1 MKINIKN
8 LAVYLFILLV
18 SVLFMLYLDGP
29 GGTYLVIVITIALL
43 LSFGI
48 FLWTKHTLSFSMK
61 LSEDILNKGDN
72 LYLELTLKKRGILPT
87 AFVKFKFLECALF
100 VSETQGGFC
109 SVIFGHDEEVIKKRL
124 TASFFGS
131 DRVGADKI
139 IISDYLGVFS
149 CEIISRELMKAV
161 RVYPDIPDVNGR
173 DSFAR
178 SLTDAAAFD
187 DSEETTKTSDVFS
200 GTPGYEHRKYIPGD
214 SLKLINWKLSAKRGE
229 LLVRKLEGTGVSEQ
243 SFALAFDNFYF
254 YDSQLAAEAML
265 GVAAVFA
272 KAELPVR
279 VSLFLN
285 DKWQEIT
292 VNNTSDLQQLRY
304 EMTACNM
311 FPLTGDFTAE
321 ERRAMRKVKYP
332 DISDADRAVIF
343 APVYGDELIAV
354 LDKLTAGG
362 AECQAAV
369 CRGEFTDERVRRIF
383 KESGNIRFSE

>member
-29 GGTYLVIVITIALL
+29 GGTYLVIVITAALL
-43 LSFGI
+43 ISFGI
-48 FLWTKHTLSFSMK
+48 FLWTKNTISFSME

-72 LYLELTLKKRGILPT
+72 LYLELVLKKRGIIPT
-87 AFVKFKFLECALF
+87 AFVKFTFLECALF
-100 VSETQGGFC
+100 SSEAEGGFC
-109 SVIFGHDEEVIKKRL
+109 SVIFGHDEEIIKKRL
-124 TASFFGS
+124 AASFFGS
-131 DRVGADKI
+131 SRVGTDKI

-149 CEIISRELMKAV
+149 CELISKELMKNV
-161 RVYPDIPDVNGR
+161 RVYPDIPDVSGR

-187 DSEETTKTSDVFS
+187 DSEETTKSSDSIS

-229 LLVRKLEGTGVSEQ
+229 LLVRKLEGAGVSEQ

-265 GVAAVFA
+265 GIAAVFA

-279 VSLFLN
+279 VTIYLD

-292 VNNTSDLQQLRY
+292 VSNTTDLQQLRY
-304 EMTACNM
+304 EMTAYNM
-311 FPLTGDFTAE
+311 FPLTGDLTAD
-321 ERRAMRKVKYP
+321 ERKAMRKAKYP
-332 DISDADRAVIF
+332 DVSDSDRTVILHL
-343 APVYGDELIAV
+343 YTMRNL
-354 LDKLTAGG
+354 
-362 AECQAAV
+362 
-369 CRGEFTDERVRRIF
+369 
-383 KESGNIRFSE
+383 